1 MKRAKL
7 VVVVSAFVLSS
18 FALQN
23 PAGTGQNV
31 SSRSNSGQSAP
42 AQSSGQSS
50 PAQSVSSE
58 GVPAKGLPAPATST
72 QNSST
77 PGVPTQIFGFR
88 DFAKQYQVDQQ
99 FLASPSPA
107 RAEQHLKILTA
118 QPHIAGSPEDKAT
131 ADHVAKHFDIAGME
145 TEEVKYSVWMNRPSE
160 ISVTVTAPPNVKM
173 NGPRPEHVDGDPLA
187 DNPKVVMPFNGSSPS
202 GDVEAEVVY
211 ANYGR
216 PEDFKKLED
225 LKVDVKG
232 KIVIVRY
239 GDNFRG
245 VKSFVAEEHGA
256 AGVIIY
262 SDPIDDGYFKGD
274 AYPKGPW
281 RPESGVQRGS
291 IQYMFK
297 YPGDPTTPGF
307 ASTVDLPESKRV
319 PPEKSLDMPKIPTT
333 PLSY

>member
-7 VVVVSAFVLSS
+7 FVVISVFVLSS

-23 PAGTGQNV
+23 PAGSGQSV
-31 SSRSNSGQSAP
+31 SSFGSAKASKSGQSAP
-42 AQSSGQSS
+42 AQSSGQSNPS
-50 PAQSVSSE
+50 QSVSTQ
-58 GVPAKGLPAPATST
+58 GVPAQGLPAPGAASQGVTS
-72 QNSST
+72 QVE
-77 PGVPTQIFGFR
+77 PKQIFGFR
-88 DFAKQYQVDQQ
+88 DFTKQYQVDQQ

-118 QPHIAGSPEDKAT
+118 LPHIAGSPEDKAT

-145 TEEVKYSVWMNRPSE
+145 TEEVKYSVWMNRPAE
-160 ISVTVTAPPNVKM
+160 ISVTVTAPATVKM

-202 GDVEAEVVY
+202 GDAEAEVVY

-225 LKVDVKG
+225 LKVDVRG

-256 AGVIIY
+256 ATTVIVLAKRLRC
-262 SDPIDDGYFKGD
+262 SQEAGRSPNL
-274 AYPKGPW
+274 
-281 RPESGVQRGS
+281 QRCRG
-291 IQYMFK
+291 
-297 YPGDPTTPGF
+297 
-307 ASTVDLPESKRV
+307 
-319 PPEKSLDMPKIPTT
+319 
-333 PLSY
+333 